1 LSAQDEND
9 YVDVQKEL
17 KEMQEKEFI

>member
-1 LSAQDEND
+1 LSGQDEND